1 MLKGLSA
8 DTLMNPARL
17 ASFVDAATRN
27 LTVDQG
33 LDVGE
38 MQSLAFSLR
47 NVGGRDIR
55 FVTAPFTGFGTS
67 PAGASTSS
75 TTERWPRW
83 GRQSLGTAWTP
94 TPVEAAKAGK
104 PLAFMQT
111 RRNAGCIGRRKLAVR
126 GTAGLSPY
134 PLQALAH
141 HRAGGGARGRRLRG
155 ADGADPEDVLGSDP
169 VLHRHL
175 GCRQQRLSP
184 AGQRLHPAAG
194 QVVRPAPRDSQSA
207 RPRDRQAQARH
218 DGGRAGR
225 PRGRDRP
232 AGYGPHRGHG

>member
-75 TTERWPRW
+75 TTEKM
-83 GRQSLGTAWTP
+83 
-94 TPVEAAKAGK
+94 AAMG
-104 PLAFMQT
+104 
-111 RRNAGCIGRRKLAVR
+111 
-126 GTAGLSPY
+126 
-134 PLQALAH
+134 QAIA
-141 HRAGGGARGRRLRG
+141 
-155 ADGADPEDVLGSDP
+155 
-169 VLHRHL
+169 
-175 GCRQQRLSP
+175 
-184 AGQRLHPAAG
+184 
-194 QVVRPAPRDSQSA
+194 
-207 RPRDRQAQARH
+207 RDRL
-218 DGGRAGR
+218 DSYAG
-225 PRGRDRP
+225 
-232 AGYGPHRGHG
+232 